1 MSLILLEKL
10 EQPKIKKIII
20 KTKNFFE
27 LAVNEFMNTLKTVVR
42 FLIFLLAFVF
52 ISGEKWNAQSMPQ
65 FQMKD
70 QYGQSYSDSSVKG
83 KPVVL
88 MGCFLRD
95 LEICRKQGRKLYWK
109 MQNLLWKDSSKVQFL
124 LYLDFQE
131 TNKLVEDYLEESKTK
146 QYESILLDRKGYL
159 SVGLTKG
166 ESYLRIFNK
175 SGKLISSSYQEQM
188 DEDLIQEIYGI
199 LKKEI

>member
-1 MSLILLEKL
+1 MS
-10 EQPKIKKIII
+10 
-20 KTKNFFE
+20 
-27 LAVNEFMNTLKTVVR
+27 R
-42 FLIFLLAFVF
+42 FVIFLLAAVFV
-52 ISGEKWNAQSMPQ
+52 SGEEWKAQSMPQ

-70 QYGQSYSDSSVKG
+70 QYGQSYSDGAIKG

-88 MGCFLRD
+88 MGCFLKD

-109 MQNLLWKDSSKVQFL
+109 MQNLLWKDSSKVHFL

-146 QYESILLDRKGYL
+146 QFESILLDRKGHL
-159 SVGLTKG
+159 STGLTKG

-175 SGKLISSSYQEQM
+175 AGKLISSSYQEEM
-188 DEDLIQEIYGI
+188 DDVLIQKVYGI
-199 LKKEI
+199 LKQEI

>member
-1 MSLILLEKL
+1 
-10 EQPKIKKIII
+10 
-20 KTKNFFE
+20 
-27 LAVNEFMNTLKTVVR
+27 MNTLKNVSR
-42 FLIFLLAFVF
+42 FVIFLLAVVFV
-52 ISGEKWNAQSMPQ
+52 SGEEWKTQPMPQ

-70 QYGQSYSDSSVKG
+70 QYGQSYSDGLVKG

-95 LEICRKQGRKLYWK
+95 LELCRKQGRKLYWK
-109 MQNLLWKDSSKVQFL
+109 MQNLLWKDSNKVHFL

-146 QYESILLDRKGYL
+146 QFESILLDRKGHL
-159 SVGLTKG
+159 AVGLTKG
-166 ESYLRIFNK
+166 ESYLRIYNK
-175 SGKLISSSYQEQM
+175 AGKMISSSYQEEM
-188 DEDLIQEIYGI
+188 GEALIQEIYGI

>member
-1 MSLILLEKL
+1 MSLILLAKL
-10 EQPKIKKIII
+10 EQPKIKKTRI
-20 KTKNFFE
+20 KTKVFFE
-27 LAVNEFMNTLKTVVR
+27 LAVNKFMNTLKTVGR
-42 FLIFLLAFVF
+42 FVLFLLAFFFVYVERW
-52 ISGEKWNAQSMPQ
+52 SAQSMPQ

-109 MQNLLWKDSSKVQFL
+109 MQNLLWKDSSKVNFL

-146 QYESILLDRKGYL
+146 QYESILLDRKGHL
-159 SVGLTKG
+159 SIGLSKG

>member
-10 EQPKIKKIII
+10 EQPKIKKIRI